1 MWLPV
6 ILCFLCFLIRAHG
19 QSQTHYPFVTFMGE
33 NLPDHSYIDLTLV
46 GEVKAAGIMD
56 IVRCKT
62 DLDTC
67 CDGDRL
73 GDWYFPNGT
82 SVEGP
87 ENGADIYR
95 RRGNQRVN
103 LLRRNN
109 AMSPSGI
116 YRCDIPTNALR
127 TDTTARDSIYVGL
140 FANGGKFI
148 TTFL

>member
-1 MWLPV
+1 M
-6 ILCFLCFLIRAHG
+6 RAHG
-19 QSQTHYPFVTFMGE
+19 QSQTDYPFVTFMGE

-62 DLDTC
+62 DLVRC
-67 CDGDRL
+67 CGGEQGDHL

-87 ENGADIYR
+87 ENGTDIYR
-95 RRGNQRVN
+95 RRGKQRVN
-103 LLRRNN
+103 LLRRNY

-127 TDTTARDSIYVGL
+127 TETTARDSIYVGL
-140 FANGGKFI
+140 FASGGKFI

>member
-1 MWLPV
+1 M
-6 ILCFLCFLIRAHG
+6 RAHG
-19 QSQTHYPFVTFMGE
+19 QSQTDYPFVTFMGE
-33 NLPDHSYIDLTLV
+33 NLPDHSYIDLNLV
-46 GEVKAAGIMD
+46 GEVKAAGIMN
-56 IVRCKT
+56 IVRCNT

-67 CDGDRL
+67 CGGMQGDRGMQ

-82 SVEGP
+82 SVENI
-87 ENGADIYR
+87 EYGADIYR
-95 RRGNQRVN
+95 RRENQRIN

-116 YRCDIPTNALR
+116 YRCDIPLR
-127 TDTTARDSIYVGL
+127 TETTARDSIYVGL

>member
-1 MWLPV
+1 MK
-6 ILCFLCFLIRAHG
+6 A
-19 QSQTHYPFVTFMGE
+19 QTQTDYPFVTIMGE
-33 NLPDHSYIDLTLV
+33 NFPNHSYIDLTLV
-46 GEVKAAGIMD
+46 GEVKAAGIKNIM
-56 IVRCKT
+56 RCNT

-67 CDGDRL
+67 CGSTQGDHH
-73 GDWYFPNGT
+73 GDWYFPIGT

-87 ENGADIYR
+87 ENGTDIYR

-127 TDTTARDSIYVGL
+127 TETTARDSIYVGL

>member
-1 MWLPV
+1 M
-6 ILCFLCFLIRAHG
+6 RAHG
-19 QSQTHYPFVTFMGE
+19 QSQTDYPFVTFMGE

-46 GEVKAAGIMD
+46 GEVKADGIMN
-56 IVRCKT
+56 IVRCNT

-67 CDGDRL
+67 CVGMQ

-82 SVEGP
+82 SVG
-87 ENGADIYR
+87 NFDYGTDIYR

-127 TDTTARDSIYVGL
+127 TETTARDSIYVGL

-148 TTFL
+148 TTLL

>member
-1 MWLPV
+1 M
-6 ILCFLCFLIRAHG
+6 RAHG
-19 QSQTHYPFVTFMGE
+19 QSQTDYPSVTFMGE
-33 NLPDHSYIDLTLV
+33 HLPDHSYIDLTLV
-46 GEVKAAGIMD
+46 GEVKAAGIMNN
-56 IVRCKT
+56 IVRCNT

-67 CDGDRL
+67 CGGEQGDRGMQ

-82 SVEGP
+82 SVENI
-87 ENGADIYR
+87 EYGADIYR

-103 LLRRNN
+103 LLRRNK

-127 TDTTARDSIYVGL
+127 TETTAGDSIYVGL

>member
-1 MWLPV
+1 M
-6 ILCFLCFLIRAHG
+6 RAHG
-19 QSQTHYPFVTFMGE
+19 QSQTDYPFVTFMGE

-46 GEVKAAGIMD
+46 GEVKAAGIMN
-56 IVRCKT
+56 IVRCNT
-62 DLDTC
+62 DLVRC
-67 CDGDRL
+67 CGGMQGDHH

-82 SVEGP
+82 SVANF
-87 ENGADIYR
+87 ENGTDIYR

-127 TDTTARDSIYVGL
+127 TETTVGDSIYVGL

-148 TTFL
+148 TTFF